1 MPGSCDWC
9 LDTLE
14 VFPDDLAKAD
24 KAPLLIC
31 FSLLMVEDG
40 NKGRQYLG
48 SDFAGNRTIL
58 DSFSRLSNKY
68 SLSNCYFSTVLD
80 AESTAIN
87 REQRE
92 IPAFTAL
99 ITF

>member
-40 NKGRQYLG
+40 NKGRLYLR

-68 SLSNCYFSTVLD
+68 SLSIYYVPSIVFD
-80 AESTAIN
+80 AI
-87 REQRE
+87 QW
-92 IPAFTAL
+92 
-99 ITF
+99 